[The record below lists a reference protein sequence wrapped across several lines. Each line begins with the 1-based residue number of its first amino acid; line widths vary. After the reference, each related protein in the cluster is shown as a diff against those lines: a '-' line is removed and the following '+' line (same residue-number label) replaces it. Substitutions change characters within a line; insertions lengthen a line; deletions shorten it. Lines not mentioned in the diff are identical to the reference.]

1 MFSLHTSRDRIAV
14 LGISKPQKANIAG
27 GRRESLKRNNVA
39 TSFPFPRRNHEFH
52 SLMDYFF
59 FIFLSMTHQFREG
72 IGRNKNKMGNIDGVK
87 KSGKDGR
94 ASFQIV
100 YFLVHIFFALLIFDS
115 LRENGERKK

>member
-52 SLMDYFF
+52 SFVDYFF

-100 YFLVHIFFALLIFDS
+100 HIFLALLIFDS